1 MPTRTEIQLRIQNAN
16 ARAVATHNG
25 LGNVPHGFIKLDN
38 QSHNPFECSLRVIES
53 VFANGKMTIITVSE
67 GQYKATRYVPTK
79 HSTAI
84 QADFLE
90 RGLEWFKRNHAET
103 KSQFDL
109 WVELRRIILGE

>member
-1 MPTRTEIQLRIQNAN
+1 MMQTRTEIELRIQNAN
-16 ARAVATHNG
+16 ARAAATRYG
-25 LGNVPHGFIKLDN
+25 LGNVPHGFISLGS
-38 QSHNPFECSLRVIES
+38 QINPTLPNRKIES
-53 VFANGKMTIITVSE
+53 VFANGKMTAITASE

-84 QADFLE
+84 QADFME